1 MPYRKLNR
9 LVDERRADLTTH
21 PPRLAARRAA
31 PRVRLAGH
39 PAATRVNHPGREV
52 ITTAISI
59 SLIALL
65 AVAVWALYKFAA
77 LKLWHGLVCMLFGF
91 YLASSSVAPEIRTTV
106 ASVIHALTGQ
116 G

>member
-1 MPYRKLNR
+1 VPYRKLHR
-9 LVDERRADLTTH
+9 LVDERRPELIT
-21 PPRLAARRAA
+21 PPDWLLGEPRPRCGSPDILAATK
-31 PRVRLAGH
+31 VD
-39 PAATRVNHPGREV
+39 HPGREV

-106 ASVIHALTGQ
+106 TSIIHALTGQ